1 MQWKVLPLC
10 GAWPEA
16 GDSGKI
22 IVMENRELMAL
33 YRALLDAFGPRHW
46 WPGET
51 PFEVMVGA
59 VLTQNTAWTNVE
71 RAIAALKAAGL
82 LSPEALDAAP
92 EGQVAELVR
101 PSGYFN
107 VKAKRLK
114 SLVHWFVRRLGG
126 EVAAA
131 DGTPTGELRRELLA
145 VHGVGEE
152 TADSILLY
160 TLERPVFVVDAYT
173 RRAFSRHGAFG
184 ADASYGEMQR
194 FFEERLPPDVAL
206 YNEYHALIVYL
217 GKDFCRPTPRCEG
230 CPAGKC
236 LGVPDASIPK

>member
-1 MQWKVLPLC
+1 
-10 GAWPEA
+10 
-16 GDSGKI
+16 
-22 IVMENRELMAL
+22 MAL

-46 WPGET
+46 WPGES

-71 RAIAALKAAGL
+71 KAIGALKEADL
-82 LSPEALDAAP
+82 LEPERLDRAP
-92 EGQVAELVR
+92 AERVADLVR

-126 EVAAA
+126 CAETAEAI
-131 DGTPTGELRRELLA
+131 PTAELRRELLA

-160 TLERPVFVVDAYT
+160 ALERPVFVVDAYT
-173 RRAFSRHGAFG
+173 RRAFSRHGAFN
-184 ADASYGEMQR
+184 ARASYGEIQR
-194 FFEERLPPDVAL
+194 FFQDRLPPDVAL
-206 YNEYHALIVYL
+206 YNEYHALIVHL
-217 GKDFCRPTPRCEG
+217 GKDYCRPQPRCED
-230 CPAGKC
+230 CPAGRC
-236 LGVPDASIPK
+236 LSKFAAPPVFA

>member
-1 MQWKVLPLC
+1 
-10 GAWPEA
+10 
-16 GDSGKI
+16 
-22 IVMENRELMAL
+22 MAL
-33 YRALLDAFGPRHW
+33 YHALLDAFGPRHW
-46 WPGET
+46 WPGAT

-71 RAIAALKAAGL
+71 KAIAALKRAGL
-82 LSPEALDAAP
+82 LDAERLDAAP
-92 EGQVAELVR
+92 EGRVAELIR

-114 SLVHWFVRRLGG
+114 SLVRWFAGRLDGRV
-126 EVAAA
+126 EAA
-131 DGTPTGELRRELLA
+131 DGIPTDALRRELLA

-160 TLERPVFVVDAYT
+160 AFEPPVFVVDAYT
-173 RRAFSRHGAFG
+173 RRAFSRHGAFE

-194 FFEERLPPDVAL
+194 FFQDRLAPNVAL

-217 GKDFCRPTPRCEG
+217 GKDYCRPSPRCG
-230 CPAGKC
+230 DCPAREC
-236 LGVPDASIPK
+236 LGMPLEGRIRRPACRRVAVVG